1 MIVPSKTLYI
11 MAARSLRSSTVQKGK
26 KIVEPKKKPTKPKTT
41 KKMSTSTKQLSEITL
56 QDDAGKSYNI
66 QKDII
71 DAGKPTLIFAYP
83 KASTPGCTKQ
93 AQGFRDFYKK
103 LIEEEGVSSDKFQI
117 FGLSNDT
124 IKAQLNF
131 KEKHGFQ
138 FPLLSDPERELIS
151 YLKADKNEKTGTIRS
166 HWVWNKNGELVYSHV
181 DVSPTVSLE
190 KGQEELLELIKSQ
203 I

>member
-1 MIVPSKTLYI
+1 
-11 MAARSLRSSTVQKGK
+11 MAARSLRASTLSQGK
-26 KIVEPKKKPTKPKTT
+26 SIVEPKR
-41 KKMSTSTKQLSEITL
+41 KQLIQKRKHLVQKCQQLQLQLNKITL
-56 QDDAGKSYNI
+56 QDDSGKSYNI

-103 LIEEEGVSSDKFQI
+103 LVDEDGVSSEKFQI

-151 YLKADKNEKTGTIRS
+151 F
-166 HWVWNKNGELVYSHV
+166 
-181 DVSPTVSLE
+181 
-190 KGQEELLELIKSQ
+190 
-203 I
+203 

>member
-1 MIVPSKTLYI
+1 MMKPRIITLNI
-11 MAARSLRSSTVQKGK
+11 MATRSLRSSTIENGK
-26 KIVEPKKKPTKPKTT
+26 KIVEPKKKIPKATPT
-41 KKMSTSTKQLSEITL
+41 KKMTTSTKQLSDITL
-56 QDDAGKSYNI
+56 KDDSGKSYNI
-66 QKDII
+66 KKDII

-103 LIEEEGVSSDKFQI
+103 LIDEEGISSEKFQI

-124 IKAQLNF
+124 VNAQLKF

-151 YLKADKNEKTGTIRS
+151 FLKADKNKKTGTIRS
-166 HWVWNKNGELVYSHV
+166 HWVWDKSGELVYSHV
-181 DVSPTVSLE
+181 EVSPTVSLE
-190 KGQEELLELIKSQ
+190 KGQEELLELIKK
-203 I
+203 

>member
-1 MIVPSKTLYI
+1 
-11 MAARSLRSSTVQKGK
+11 MAARSLRASTLSQGK
-26 KIVEPKKKPTKPKTT
+26 SIVEPKKKTANPKKKTPSP
-41 KKMSTSTKQLSEITL
+41 KMSATSTQLSKITL
-56 QDDAGKSYNI
+56 QDDSGKSYNI

-103 LIEEEGVSSDKFQI
+103 LVDEDGVSIEKFQI

-151 YLKADKNEKTGTIRS
+151 FLKADKNEKTGTIRS
-166 HWVWNKNGELVYSHV
+166 HWVWDKTGKLVHEHV

-190 KGQEELLELIKSQ
+190 KGQAELLELIEK
-203 I
+203 

>member
-1 MIVPSKTLYI
+1 
-11 MAARSLRSSTVQKGK
+11 MAVRSLRASTLSQGK
-26 KIVEPKKKPTKPKTT
+26 SIIESKKKTPKPNMSATT
-41 KKMSTSTKQLSEITL
+41 TQLSKISL
-56 QDDAGKSYNI
+56 QDDSGKTYNI

-103 LIEEEGVSSDKFQI
+103 LVDEDGVSSEKFQI

-124 IKAQLNF
+124 VKAQLNF

-138 FPLLSDPERELIS
+138 FPLLSDPQRELIS

-166 HWVWNKNGELVYSHV
+166 HWVWDKTGKLVHAHV

-190 KGQEELLELIKSQ
+190 KGQAELLELIEK
-203 I
+203 